1 MTGRWNKSLGWLINR
16 PIDKNGQQII
26 GGYPNDIHGMQVGFV
41 VAPTVKD
48 MESEL
53 AVRSCCTQKGSKNFG

>member
-1 MTGRWNKSLGWLINR
+1 LINR

-26 GGYPNDIHGMQVGFV
+26 GGYPNDIHGMHVGFV
-41 VAPTVKD
+41 VAPTVKY

-53 AVRSCCTQKGSKNFG
+53 AVRSGCTQKESKNFG